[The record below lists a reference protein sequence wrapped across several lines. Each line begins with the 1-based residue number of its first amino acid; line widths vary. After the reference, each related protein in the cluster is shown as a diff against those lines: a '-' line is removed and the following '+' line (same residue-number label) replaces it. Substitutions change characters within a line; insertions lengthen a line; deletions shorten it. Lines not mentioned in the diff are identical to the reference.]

1 MKLKINLKSYT
12 AWALCLVGAFVWTS
26 CQPDE
31 VGEGNGLTDTNVDAS
46 FTVTEVEGLTN
57 TFKFTSAKDVITS
70 YWNVDGVDYYG
81 NLELEVALPDAGV
94 YPVTHTAVGRGGA
107 TNVLVQD
114 VTVATSDPVAGNLIQ
129 GGKFASQDDY
139 SKWTILNISDSG
151 AAWTF
156 NDGSA
161 TINASGWAQQGIYQA
176 IEIEA
181 NKDYKIDMKVW
192 GQGSTDTWFE
202 VYLSKTPPVQGQE
215 YTADGRRMGMS
226 TWDGCA
232 TAPFEGK
239 LSLVGCVGSGN
250 IVSFDTA
257 GTVYLVVRCGG
268 ADVGPTGISM
278 TNVEVR
284 GAN

>member
-1 MKLKINLKSYT
+1 M
-12 AWALCLVGAFVWTS
+12 VGALVAVS

-31 VGEGNGLTDTNVDAS
+31 VGEGNGLTDTNVDAT
-46 FTVTEVEGLTN
+46 FTVTPVEGKIN
-57 TFKFTSAKDVITS
+57 TYLLEGANDIITS
-70 YWNVDGVDYYG
+70 HWSVDGVDYYG
-81 NLELEVALPDAGV
+81 KSVLEVSLPDAGV
-94 YPVTHTAVGRGGA
+94 YPVRHIAVSRGGA
-107 TNVLVQD
+107 TKEAIEEIVVE
-114 VTVATSDPVAGNLIQ
+114 TSDPVAGNLIV
-129 GGKFASQDDY
+129 GGRFTSEEDY

-156 NDGSA
+156 NEGSA

-176 IEIEA
+176 IDIQA

-192 GQGSTDTWFE
+192 GSGSTDTWFE

-215 YTADGRRMGMS
+215 YNADGRRMGLS

-250 IVSFDTA
+250 IVRFDEA

-268 ADVGPTGISM
+268 ADVGATGISM

-284 GAN
+284 GVN